1 MKHGEVFSGAEF
13 MGQAK
18 PPKIKAEKDS
28 GFGAMGKPIPVAR
41 KLAADEHLKAM
52 GITDTEDRFHC
63 IQMVSNRLERD
74 DPYGA
79 MSDAMKYVDLTGTYR
94 LMAALLA
101 G

>member
-1 MKHGEVFSGAEF
+1 
-13 MGQAK
+13 
-18 PPKIKAEKDS
+18 
-28 GFGAMGKPIPVAR
+28 
-41 KLAADEHLKAM
+41 
-52 GITDTEDRFHC
+52 
-63 IQMVSNRLERD
+63 MVSNRLERD